1 MGGTLIAHKRR
12 LQETKRKKKD
22 DEVQEWPN
30 LNGGKVLYGNRR
42 GLTIA

>member
-1 MGGTLIAHKRR
+1 MHIKGGFRR
-12 LQETKRKKKD
+12 LKEKKKD